1 MSTRATPL
9 PEPKSAL
16 VDGDVALRWFK
27 RADAPAIVQICR
39 DPEIPRWTYMPEDLD
54 VPRARAWIER
64 RQQGRRFGIT
74 ATFAVVDRDTAEL
87 VGQCG
92 VGIDR
97 QRNAGEAFYWVAAPA
112 RGRGVARTALGL
124 VVGYAFETIALERIE
139 LKIDPAN
146 LASQA
151 VARATGFT
159 YEGTLRSDQPFKGRR
174 MDSQI
179 WSRLPDDTDGDVG
192 GDGASAPGRRR

>member
-1 MSTRATPL
+1 MSARATPL
-9 PEPKSAL
+9 PEPERAL
-16 VDGDVALRWFK
+16 VDGAVLLRWFK
-27 RADAPAIVQICR
+27 RGDAAAIVEIVR

-54 VPRARAWIER
+54 VPRARTWIER

-74 ATFAVVDRDTAEL
+74 ATFAVVDLETARL

-92 VGIDR
+92 LGLDR

-124 VVGYAFETIALERIE
+124 VVEYAFETVGLERVE
-139 LKIDPAN
+139 LKIDPDN

-174 MDSQI
+174 MDSQM
-179 WSRLPDDTDGDVG
+179 WSRLPSD
-192 GDGASAPGRRR
+192 DGARPGTPSRGAPR

>member
-1 MSTRATPL
+1 MNARATPL
-9 PEPKSAL
+9 PEPNVEL
-16 VDGDVALRWFK
+16 VAGDVALRWF
-27 RADAPAIVQICR
+27 RRGDAPAIVRICR
-39 DPEIPRWTYMPEDLD
+39 DPEIPRWTYMPDDLD
-54 VPRARAWIER
+54 VPRARTWIER

-74 ATFAVVDRDTAEL
+74 ATFAVVDRPSGTL

-97 QRNAGEAFYWVAAPA
+97 QRNAGEAFYWVAAHA

-124 VVGYAFETIALERIE
+124 VVTYAFETLALERVE

-151 VARATGFT
+151 VARASGFT

-174 MDSQI
+174 MDSQM
-179 WSRLPDDTDGDVG
+179 WSRLPGDDV
-192 GDGASAPGRRR
+192 PP

>member
-1 MSTRATPL
+1 VTQRRATPL
-9 PEPKSAL
+9 PEPNAAL
-16 VDGDVALRWFK
+16 VDGAVALRWF
-27 RADAPAIVQICR
+27 RRGDAPALVQICR

-54 VPRARAWIER
+54 VSRARTWIER
-64 RQQGRRFGIT
+64 RQQARRFGVT
-74 ATFAVVDRDTAEL
+74 ASFAVVEPPSTTL

-92 VGIDR
+92 VGLDR
-97 QRNAGEAFYWVAAPA
+97 QRNAGEAFYWVAAAA
-112 RGRGVARTALGL
+112 RGRGVARAALGL
-124 VVGYAFETIALERIE
+124 VVAYAFDTLGLERVE

-174 MDSQI
+174 MDSQM
-179 WSRLPDDTDGDVG
+179 WSRLPSDDGYT
-192 GDGASAPGRRR
+192 